1 MINNGRLY
9 GWGALDLPNQG
20 LLTQKSVGARQVI
33 KVCTVQRV
41 LGTVTSQGKN
51 TSDKGAASSTS
62 SQLLPCGSGSLGVTD
77 LLIVQKTLETL
88 LFVYNIQIFM

>member
-9 GWGALDLPNQG
+9 GQGALDLPNQG

-33 KVCTVQRV
+33 KVCTIQRV
-41 LGTVTSQGKN
+41 LGTVTSQGEN
-51 TSDKGAASSTS
+51 TSDKGAASFTS
-62 SQLLPCGSGSLGVTD
+62 SQLLPCGNGSPGVTD
-77 LLIVQKTLETL
+77 RLIVQKNLETL